1 MTITFPLGITD
12 DEIETLSEQ
21 LQDDVN
27 DTLHDLA
34 VKRKKLIESGV
45 PEEDQEIRELDALI
59 EVISVYYTH
68 LTLPTIYSV

>member
-21 LQDDVN
+21 AQDDVN

-45 PEEDQEIRELDALI
+45 PEEDQEIREIAALI
-59 EVISVYYTH
+59 EVI
-68 LTLPTIYSV
+68 

>member
-21 LQDDVN
+21 AQDDVN

-34 VKRKKLIESGV
+34 VKRKKLVESGV
-45 PEEDQEIRELDALI
+45 PEEDKEIRELDALI
-59 EVISVYYTH
+59 EVV
-68 LTLPTIYSV
+68 

>member
-1 MTITFPLGITD
+1 MCIRDRGITD

-21 LQDDVN
+21 AQDDVN

-45 PEEDQEIRELDALI
+45 PEEDQEIREIDALI
-59 EVISVYYTH
+59 EVI
-68 LTLPTIYSV
+68 

>member
-21 LQDDVN
+21 AQDDVN
-27 DTLHDLA
+27 ETLHDLA

-59 EVISVYYTH
+59 EVV
-68 LTLPTIYSV
+68 

>member
-59 EVISVYYTH
+59 EVI
-68 LTLPTIYSV
+68 